1 MYIRNRD
8 RAEFRDIETH
18 AKVWR
23 ETFGEN
29 VTYMLGQRVSIRI
42 RVSETY

>member
-8 RAEFRDIETH
+8 TDRDMDTH
-18 AKVWR
+18 KVWR

-29 VTYMLGQRVSIRI
+29 VTYMLGSK
-42 RVSETY
+42 SERESQGQ